1 MFDQVSNGK
10 KELVRRMSSNHT
22 SGVGTQAYGAPE
34 QLLHGIIDD
43 KSDVYSLGIVLF
55 EMFHP
60 FGTTM
65 ERSRAITDLR
75 KEECPPD
82 EMAARFPEMAAHVK
96 TMTAAT
102 PSSRPSA
109 ASLLRSTFSREA
121 GERAEMEAKVSILE
135 ETNVRQRALLE
146 ERGRIMKEQREVIE
160 RLKREISAM
169 KKSS

>member
-1 MFDQVSNGK
+1 MFDHASNGK

-75 KEECPPD
+75 RKVFNSPNS
-82 EMAARFPEMAAHVK
+82 H
-96 TMTAAT
+96 
-102 PSSRPSA
+102 
-109 ASLLRSTFSREA
+109 LNLRSSVTIWR
-121 GERAEMEAKVSILE
+121 
-135 ETNVRQRALLE
+135 TC
-146 ERGRIMKEQREVIE
+146 
-160 RLKREISAM
+160 
-169 KKSS
+169 